1 MCAIFFPKAAVGW
14 GEARTPTKF
23 MIYYIT
29 LPKTRLYVK
38 LKVSSPQMRV
48 SCFFFRQFQAVF

>member
-1 MCAIFFPKAAVGW
+1 
-14 GEARTPTKF
+14 